1 MKENLPLIPTSVIG
15 SHAIPS
21 WFYTALEA
29 IEAGKYGKTDKRE
42 LYDDAVSIAIR
53 DMERAGVDVI
63 SDGEMKR
70 WHFVQSFYEKME
82 GIESEE
88 PLRRVGLYAYDS
100 VPRYRLREKV
110 TVPRGLGVVEEF
122 KHLKT
127 QTDKPVKATCPGPLT
142 VTIHL
147 RDSSVREYYRDRLEL
162 FWEFAEVVNQELKD
176 LVKAGADYIQ
186 LDEPS
191 FAIIPGE
198 LKEYLALYNR
208 CVEGVDARIAFHIC
222 FGNLGSRPRGKREYG
237 PMVDYLLEAK
247 CDEFVLEFAN
257 REMHEL
263 ELCRVLSEE
272 RDIGFGVIDIKSFY
286 RETPN
291 DVADRIRAALQYIPP
306 EKLWVVPDCGFFQ
319 LPRWITVMKLRNMVA
334 GTRIVRQ
341 ELTGSPD

>member
-21 WFYTALEA
+21 WLWTALEA
-29 IEAGKYGKTDKRE
+29 IEAGKYGQTDKRE
-42 LYDDAVSIAIR
+42 LFDDAVSIAIR
-53 DMERAGVDVI
+53 DMEQADIDVI

-70 WHFVQSFYEKME
+70 WYFVQSFYEKME
-82 GIESEE
+82 GIEPEE
-88 PLRRVGLYAYDS
+88 ALRKVGLYAYDS

-110 TVPRGLGVVEEF
+110 TVPHGLGVVEEF

-147 RDSSVREYYRDRLEL
+147 RDSSVREFYKDRMEL
-162 FWEFAEVVNQELKD
+162 FWQFAEVVNQELKD

-191 FAIIPGE
+191 FAIIPGQMDE
-198 LKEYLALYNR
+198 FLALYNR

-222 FGNLGSRPRGKREYG
+222 FGNLMSRPRGKREYG
-237 PMVDYLLEAK
+237 PMVDYLLKAK

-263 ELCRVLSEE
+263 ELCQVLSEE
-272 RDIGFGVIDIKSFY
+272 RDIGVGVIDIKSFY